1 MAPARLPE
9 DFAAQ
14 VAAARRAHALPQH
27 LRPAVKA
34 FGDRAMALL
43 FPHFYSEGSGDP
55 TLEGVEADAA
65 ALAVS
70 LQRLLSSMESCA
82 EVPHD
87 EVPARFLAALPGVYA
102 LLRSDA
108 EAIFHGDPAARSLD
122 EVILTYPGFHAIAL
136 HRVAH
141 ALQGMGVPLVPRLL
155 GEYAHSNTGVDIH
168 PGAQIGRRFF
178 IDHGTGVVIGETA
191 VIGNGVKLYQ
201 GVTLGALVVEK
212 DLARQKRH
220 PTLEDDVVV
229 YSNATIL
236 GGETVIGHDSV
247 IGGNAWIT
255 HSVPPF
261 SMVSHETEVSPR
273 KTRRPDDL
281 DFHI

>member
-1 MAPARLPE
+1 MSPARLPE

-14 VAAARRAHALPQH
+14 LAKARRAHALPQH

-43 FPHFYSEGSGDP
+43 FPHFFSEGTGDP

-70 LQRLLSSMESCA
+70 LQRMLSSMESCA

-87 EVPARFLAALPGVYA
+87 EVPARFLAALPGVHA

-136 HRVAH
+136 HRVGH
-141 ALQGMGVPLVPRLL
+141 ALHGMGVPLVPRLL
-155 GEYAHSNTGVDIH
+155 GEYAHSETGVDIH
-168 PGAQIGRRFF
+168 PGAQIGRSFF

-191 VIGNGVKLYQ
+191 EIGHGVKLYQ

-212 DLARQKRH
+212 GLGRQKRH
-220 PTLEDDVVV
+220 PTIEDNVVV

-236 GGETVIGHDSV
+236 GGDTVIGHDSV

-261 SMVSHETEVSPR
+261 SIVSHESEVKPQKS
-273 KTRRPDDL
+273 RRPDDV